1 MSERDIKLDE
11 IAKQLNEH
19 ILAVKG
25 TLELMDTS
33 VTDDELR
40 ELLRKSIERTD
51 IIQRLSNDL
60 FTLLR
65 NCFDKLGESKEC
77 QSR

>member
-1 MSERDIKLDE
+1 MSERDSKLDE
-11 IAKQLNEH
+11 IANQLNEH
-19 ILAVKG
+19 ILAVRG

-65 NCFDKLGESKEC
+65 NCFDKLGESKE
-77 QSR
+77 